1 MKKKV
6 KKSQLLKW
14 AVVDKKGNLIQQ
26 VGKRSEAREIKRVSE
41 EAIGTARIVK
51 LQIDKFIR

>member
-14 AVVDKKGNLIQQ
+14 AVVDKKGNLIMQ
-26 VGKRSEAREIKRVSE
+26 VEKRSEAREIKRVSE
-41 EAIGTARIVK
+41 EVIGTVRIVK

>member
-14 AVVDKKGNLIQQ
+14 AVVDKKGNLIMQ

-41 EAIGTARIVK
+41 EVIGTVRIVK

>member
-41 EAIGTARIVK
+41 EVIGTVRIVK